1 MELIKPKSERRIN
14 EKALLIT
21 VDIGKRTNVGYG
33 RCPNRAE
40 IKPFAFSNDRPGFDK
55 LWNRIQE
62 TQAQHK
68 LERVVLGFES
78 TAAYGEPL
86 VHYLKDRPVELVQ
99 VNPMHTKK
107 MKELQGNS
115 PNKTDKKDPKVIA
128 DIIELGHFL
137 TVVVPEGP
145 AAELRRL
152 SQARERAVERQG
164 VLLNQLHSLVFLLFP
179 EFLQVMKGLKTKS
192 AHYLLDRYPLP
203 QNMVDLGL
211 PALTAELKKASNGRL
226 PRERA
231 GDLLEAARQ
240 SVGLSEGQASM
251 LLEVQGLLRGL
262 ETTRDLI
269 RSAEQEMDRHLDQIP
284 YSGSIQSIKGI
295 GKVTAAGLIGEVGDF
310 RKFRTLAEVLKLA
323 GLDLFEVSSGQHQGK
338 RHISK
343 RGRAFLRKLLY
354 FAALGMVR
362 KKGIMYATYQRHLEK
377 GMAKPKALIAIA
389 RKVLGLVFALVRNHS
404 TYHVNYENPVA
415 LPLAA
420 RNLGV

>member
-1 MELIKPKSERRIN
+1 MELIKPKSEKRIN
-14 EKALLIT
+14 EKTLLIT
-21 VDIGKRTNVGYG
+21 VDIGKRINVGYG

-40 IKPFAFSNDRPGFDK
+40 IKPFEFSNDRPGFEK

-62 TQAQHK
+62 TQAKHK

-164 VLLNQLHSLVFLLFP
+164 VLLNQLHGLVFLLFP

-203 QNMVDLGL
+203 QHMVGLGL

-240 SVGLSEGQASM
+240 SVGLQEGQESM
-251 LLEVQGLLRGL
+251 LLEVRGLLRGL

-284 YSGSIQSIKGI
+284 YSGSILSIKGI

-310 RKFRTLAEVLKLA
+310 RKFRTIAEVLKLA

-420 RNLGV
+420 

>member
-1 MELIKPKSERRIN
+1 
-14 EKALLIT
+14 
-21 VDIGKRTNVGYG
+21 
-33 RCPNRAE
+33 
-40 IKPFAFSNDRPGFDK
+40 
-55 LWNRIQE
+55 
-62 TQAQHK
+62 
-68 LERVVLGFES
+68 
-78 TAAYGEPL
+78 
-86 VHYLKDRPVELVQ
+86 
-99 VNPMHTKK
+99 
-107 MKELQGNS
+107 
-115 PNKTDKKDPKVIA
+115 
-128 DIIELGHFL
+128 
-137 TVVVPEGP
+137 
-145 AAELRRL
+145 
-152 SQARERAVERQG
+152 
-164 VLLNQLHSLVFLLFP
+164 
-179 EFLQVMKGLKTKS
+179 
-192 AHYLLDRYPLP
+192 LDRYPLP
-203 QNMVDLGL
+203 QHLVNLGL
-211 PALTAELKKASNGRL
+211 PGLTAELKKASKGRL

-240 SVGLSEGQASM
+240 SVGLQEGQESM
-251 LLEVQGLLRGL
+251 LFEVRGLLRGL
-262 ETTRDLI
+262 ETTRDMI

-284 YSGSIQSIKGI
+284 YSGSILSIKGI

-310 RKFRTLAEVLKLA
+310 RKFRTIAEVLKLA

-420 RNLGV
+420 

>member
-1 MELIKPKSERRIN
+1 MELIKPKSEKRIN
-14 EKALLIT
+14 EKTLLIT
-21 VDIGKRTNVGYG
+21 VDIGKRVNVGYG

-40 IKPFAFSNDRPGFDK
+40 IKPFEFSNDRPGFEK

-62 TQAQHK
+62 TQAKHK

-164 VLLNQLHSLVFLLFP
+164 VLLNQLHGLVFLLFP

-192 AHYLLDRYPLP
+192 ARYLLDRYPLP
-203 QNMVDLGL
+203 QHLVNRGL

-240 SVGLSEGQASM
+240 SVGLQEGQESM
-251 LLEVQGLLRGL
+251 LLEVRGLLRGL
-262 ETTRDLI
+262 ETTQTFI
-269 RSAEQEMDRHLDQIP
+269 QQVEGKMNQPLDQIP
-284 YSGSIQSIKGI
+284 YSGSILSIKGI

-310 RKFRTLAEVLKLA
+310 RKFRTIAEVLKLA

-362 KKGIMYATYQRHLEK
+362 KKGLMHDTYQRHLEK

-389 RKVLGLVFALVRNHS
+389 RKVLGLVFALTRNHS
-404 TYHVNYENPVA
+404 TYQVNYENPVA

-420 RNLGV
+420 

>member
-1 MELIKPKSERRIN
+1 MELIKPKSEKRIN
-14 EKALLIT
+14 EKTLLIT
-21 VDIGKRTNVGYG
+21 VDIGKRINVGYG

-40 IKPFAFSNDRPGFDK
+40 MKPFEFSNDRPGFER

-62 TQAQHK
+62 TQAKHK

-115 PNKTDKKDPKVIA
+115 PNKTDKKDPKVMA

-164 VLLNQLHSLVFLLFP
+164 VLLNQLHGLVFLLFP

-203 QNMVDLGL
+203 QHLVKLGL

-240 SVGLSEGQASM
+240 SVGLQEGQESM
-251 LLEVQGLLRGL
+251 LFEVRGLLRGL
-262 ETTRDLI
+262 ETTRDMI

-284 YSGSIQSIKGI
+284 YSGSILSIKGI

-310 RKFRTLAEVLKLA
+310 RKFRTIAEVLKLA

-362 KKGIMYATYQRHLEK
+362 EKGLMYDTYQRHLGK

-404 TYHVNYENPVA
+404 SYQVNYGNPVA

-420 RNLGV
+420 

>member
-14 EKALLIT
+14 EKTLLMT
-21 VDIGKRTNVGYG
+21 VDLGKRVNVGYG

-40 IKPFAFSNDRPGFDK
+40 IKPFEFSNDRAGFKK

-62 TQAQHK
+62 AQAKHK

-164 VLLNQLHSLVFLLFP
+164 VLLNQLHGLVFLLFP

-203 QNMVDLGL
+203 QHLVKLGL
-211 PALTAELKKASNGRL
+211 PALTAELKKASKGRL

-240 SVGLSEGQASM
+240 SVGLQEGQESM
-251 LLEVQGLLRGL
+251 LFEVRGLLRGL
-262 ETTRDLI
+262 ETTRDMI

-284 YSGSIQSIKGI
+284 YSGSILSIKGI

-310 RKFRTLAEVLKLA
+310 RKFRTIAEVLKLA

-362 KKGIMYATYQRHLEK
+362 EKGLMYDTYQRHLGK

-404 TYHVNYENPVA
+404 SYQVNYGNPVA

-420 RNLGV
+420 

>member
-1 MELIKPKSERRIN
+1 MELIKPKSEKRIN
-14 EKALLIT
+14 EKTLLIT
-21 VDIGKRTNVGYG
+21 VDIGKRINVGYG

-40 IKPFAFSNDRPGFDK
+40 IKPFEFSNDRPGFEK

-62 TQAQHK
+62 TQAKHK

-115 PNKTDKKDPKVIA
+115 PNKTDKKDPKVMA

-164 VLLNQLHSLVFLLFP
+164 VLLNQLHGLVFLLFP

-203 QNMVDLGL
+203 QHLVNLGL
-211 PALTAELKKASNGRL
+211 PGLTAELKKASNGRL

-231 GDLLEAARQ
+231 GALLEAARQ
-240 SVGLSEGQASM
+240 SVGLQEGQESM
-251 LLEVQGLLRGL
+251 LLEVRGLLRGL

-269 RSAEQEMDRHLDQIP
+269 RSAEQEMDRHLEQIP
-284 YSGSIQSIKGI
+284 YSGSILSIKGI

-310 RKFRTLAEVLKLA
+310 RKFRTTAEVLKLA

-420 RNLGV
+420 